1 MITARCEMLLSPG
14 TVISRS
20 IRGARFTR
28 NSIDKKKPL
37 VDTQYGIFDKTE
49 APRQFSTHHQPR
61 TPSRQTVTEPERF
74 CPCTDPLLPF
84 PEGNL
89 PHQYICQVNTD
100 SLPGEVCRERGFR
113 MDNPPLRPSL
123 ARLVEV
129 VAVLLR
135 FPRAAYL

>member
-1 MITARCEMLLSPG
+1 PLRVHTPFDKAAMITARCEMLLSPG

-37 VDTQYGIFDKTE
+37 VDTQYGIFDKTQ
-49 APRQFSTHHQPR
+49 APRNSAPASASNTLKA
-61 TPSRQTVTEPERF
+61 TVTEPERF

-84 PEGNL
+84 PVGSL

-100 SLPGEVCRERGFR
+100 SLP
-113 MDNPPLRPSL
+113 
-123 ARLVEV
+123 
-129 VAVLLR
+129 
-135 FPRAAYL
+135 